1 MIDFLLSDK
10 TKICPIEV
18 KSEGYSTHRSLD
30 EFCTKFSS
38 RAGNRYLVYTKD
50 LRKDGNTILVPIY
63 IWRVRYESNDTFM
76 SKMTRMPLKYVSK
89 KSVFLQTF

>member
-1 MIDFLLSDK
+1 MFDFLLSDK

-63 IWRVRYESNDTFM
+63 M
-76 SKMTRMPLKYVSK
+76 AGGL
-89 KSVFLQTF
+89 